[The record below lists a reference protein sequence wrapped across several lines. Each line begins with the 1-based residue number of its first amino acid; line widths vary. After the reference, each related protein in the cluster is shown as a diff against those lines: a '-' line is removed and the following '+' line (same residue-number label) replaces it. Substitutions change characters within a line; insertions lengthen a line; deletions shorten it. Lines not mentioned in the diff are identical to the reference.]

1 MKLFHL
7 SDLHIGL
14 KLINRDL
21 KEDQQFILAKIAEAA
36 EREKPDAVIIAGDI
50 YDKSIPSADAVEV
63 FDAFVSDLRRAVPDA
78 EIMMISGNHD
88 SAPRINVFRRRR
100 PSASAFCRLTR

>member
-1 MKLFHL
+1 MKFFHL
-7 SDLHIGL
+7 SDLHIDL

-36 EREKPDAVIIAGDI
+36 EKEQP
-50 YDKSIPSADAVEV
+50 DAVEV
-63 FDAFVSDLRRAVPDA
+63 FDTFVSELRKAVPEA